1 MRTKRGRPPFP
12 PVPGVGLNLNTGT
25 NTKPCL
31 YLRLGAHS
39 GNGRIIAPDG
49 AADIQRNAV
58 VNFRIFRHDADFECK
73 TSRPEVALGDVIVQ
87 SAAVHTPMKLQLR
100 LLHPDFGAEILD
112 VDLSQT
118 VSDARFAEIEMAVE
132 QYSVVLFRRQSLDDE
147 SQLAFSR
154 RFGKLEYGHVAYGR
168 DGSIEYIG
176 HIGNIDAKDNQLS
189 SKHKDVV
196 FSTGNEM
203 WHSDSSFREAPAR
216 FSISYAYEVTPE
228 GGELEFVS
236 TRPAY
241 ARLPP
246 ELKETIADLVVI
258 HDYVYSRSKVGED
271 VVSPSLA
278 ESLPPVPQKLV
289 RTNPAT
295 GAKNYYVGSHAQSI
309 EGWNDEDAHA
319 LLDDLVARATNSEY
333 RYQHRWQV
341 GDLLIW
347 DNRCVLHRG
356 RPYDADRYRR
366 RMHQTRVAG
375 LCSSLDEDQFESKPS
390 ERR

>member
-1 MRTKRGRPPFP
+1 MPSGTRVSKPFA
-12 PVPGVGLNLNTGT
+12 G
-25 NTKPCL
+25 
-31 YLRLGAHS
+31 
-39 GNGRIIAPDG
+39 
-49 AADIQRNAV
+49 
-58 VNFRIFRHDADFECK
+58 
-73 TSRPEVALGDVIVQ
+73 
-87 SAAVHTPMKLQLR
+87 HTPMKLQLR
-100 LLHPDFGAEILD
+100 PLHSDFGVEILNL
-112 VDLSQT
+112 DLSQP
-118 VSDARFAEIEMAVE
+118 VSDAQFAEVEMAAE
-132 QYSVVLFRRQSLDDE
+132 QYSVLLFRRQSLDDD

-154 RFGKLEYGHVAYGR
+154 RFGELEYGHVAYGR

-176 HIGNIDAKDNQLS
+176 HIGNIDAKNSQLP

-203 WHSDSSFREAPAR
+203 WHSDSSFREVPAR

-241 ARLPP
+241 SRLPRK
-246 ELKETIADLVVI
+246 LKETIADLVVI
-258 HDYVYSRSKVGED
+258 HDYVYSRSKIGAD

-278 ESLPPVPQKLV
+278 ASLPPVPQKLV
-289 RTNPAT
+289 RKNHAT
-295 GAKNYYVGSHAQSI
+295 GAKNYYVGSHARSI
-309 EGWNDEDAHA
+309 ESWNDEDARA
-319 LLDDLVARATNSEY
+319 LLDDLVARATKSEN

-375 LCSSLDEDQFESKPS
+375 LCSSLDEDQLTFKPS
-390 ERR
+390 ARQ